1 MASFKTIHDDD
12 KTRITYWVM
21 KPGEQTGW
29 HSHNF
34 NYVVVQLSRG
44 RLHLNYADGS
54 EREVDDAPGEC

>member
-21 KPGEQTGW
+21 KPGELTGW

-54 EREVDDAPGEC
+54 EREVDYAPGEC